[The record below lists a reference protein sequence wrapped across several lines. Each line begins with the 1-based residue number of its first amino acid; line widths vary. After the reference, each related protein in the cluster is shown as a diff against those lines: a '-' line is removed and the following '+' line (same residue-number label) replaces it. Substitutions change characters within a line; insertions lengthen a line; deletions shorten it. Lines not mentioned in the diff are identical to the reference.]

1 VPQDWAAFKFKGRR
15 NGFIKAL
22 TPLTKFRMPRPSANY
37 CEIIG
42 LGAAA
47 RRSTPRQPEFTGKAR
62 VQGRWRARSK
72 TASGRRDQRVDC
84 QIIGLR
90 VATTVRDH
98 NRVAAR
104 AWANVRGAVFEDA
117 NGTFQ
122 EVSNGHDAAHS
133 GIVEGAG
140 VGLKPGAAKIS

>member
-1 VPQDWAAFKFKGRR
+1 LTAFKFKGRR

-22 TPLTKFRMPRPSANY
+22 TPLTKFRMPRPSASY

-47 RRSTPRQPEFTGKAR
+47 RSSAPWRPELTGKAR

-72 TASGRRDQRVDC
+72 TASGRRDWRVYC
-84 QIIGLR
+84 RIIGLR
-90 VATTVRDH
+90 VVTTVRDH
-98 NRVAAR
+98 NRVAAT
-104 AWANVRGAVFEDA
+104 AWTNVRGAIVEDA

-122 EVSNGHDAAHS
+122 EVPDGGDTTHS
-133 GIVEGAG
+133 GIVEGTG
-140 VGLKPGAAKIS
+140 VGHKPGSAKVS